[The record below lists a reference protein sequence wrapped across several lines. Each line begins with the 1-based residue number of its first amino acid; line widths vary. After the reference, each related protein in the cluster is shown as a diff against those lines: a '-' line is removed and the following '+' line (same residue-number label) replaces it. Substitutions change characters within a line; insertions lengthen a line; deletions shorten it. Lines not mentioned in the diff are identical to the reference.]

1 MDWNQKVEDIMLDK
15 LRVICDELLK
25 NTNEEKY
32 SYIKRLLEDDDVF
45 KKINADEAVS
55 ILSDL
60 GFNKY
65 EITNIYPK
73 LLDKKN

>member
-1 MDWNQKVEDIMLDK
+1 MLEK
-15 LRVICDELLK
+15 LRLICDELLK
-25 NTNEEKY
+25 NTNDEKY

-45 KKINADEAVS
+45 KKLNAEEAVS

-73 LLDKKN
+73 LLDRKN

>member
-1 MDWNQKVEDIMLDK
+1 MLEK
-15 LRVICDELLK
+15 LRLICDELLK
-25 NTNEEKY
+25 NTYDEKY

-45 KKINADEAVS
+45 KKLNAEEAVS

>member
-1 MDWNQKVEDIMLDK
+1 MLDK

>member
-1 MDWNQKVEDIMLDK
+1 MLDK

-45 KKINADEAVS
+45 KKINADESVS